1 MNRPHPLSKLTS
13 NPVSKNK
20 SKKSSTQI
28 FGPNLKESK
37 PLQVKCGHIKKLIHY
52 DCSKKQEDSEDDI
65 PDENEVY
72 VKENLLQNTTEENEN
87 NSPDDDFSIVNIN
100 MSRLLSL
107 SNNSNSKNTS
117 DNANA
122 SKIQKKKIRKNFLKK
137 IMGVSISQKVGK
149 YRVEMAPSRAIKR
162 IV

>member
-13 NPVSKNK
+13 NAVSKNK

-52 DCSKKQEDSEDDI
+52 DCSKKQDDSEDDI

-122 SKIQKKKIRKNFLKK
+122 SKENNKKIIFNLLKK
-137 IMGVSISQKVGK
+137 WEQQIVAKSLQK
-149 YRVEMAPSRAIKR
+149 S
-162 IV
+162 